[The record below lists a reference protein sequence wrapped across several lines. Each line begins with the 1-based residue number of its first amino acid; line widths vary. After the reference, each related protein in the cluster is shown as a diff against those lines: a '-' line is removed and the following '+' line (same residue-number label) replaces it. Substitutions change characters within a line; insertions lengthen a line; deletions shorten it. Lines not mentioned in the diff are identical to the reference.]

1 MKPEENEQ
9 EKILKKAV
17 KEYGGEDPGKEF
29 TFRVMDAIMA
39 EARKTAKVWKPLL
52 GWWFWGTMVALI
64 GTLVGLMIF
73 LPSGSEPSAS
83 APVMDRIAQNQ
94 VVGKVTE
101 QAPAVVEAFNKQT
114 VLWLGLIALGALV
127 LVDRMLKLR
136 KVS

>member
-1 MKPEENEQ
+1 MKQMENDQ
-9 EKILKKAV
+9 EKNLKKAI

-39 EARKTAKVWKPLL
+39 EARKTARVWKPLL

-73 LPSGSEPSAS
+73 LPSGTEPSAT
-83 APVMDRIAQNQ
+83 APVMDRIAQNE

-101 QAPAVVEAFNKQT
+101 QAPVVVEAFNRQS

-127 LVDRMLKLR
+127 LLDRMLKLR
-136 KVS
+136 KAS